1 MLSLVLTQSL
11 NLNANIFTIMKIT
24 IKRTED
30 QLALIRAMGSN
41 NREEAYEAQA
51 AVAELLGPIVS
62 EVINNAPTVGNLYT
76 TISYGED
83 DNPSLPLDL
92 FHDITDENYIQV
104 YSQQVAGGL
113 PYSQVFPA
121 HNELKFQTYTL
132 DSALAFDRKYVRK
145 ARLDVVSK
153 TFTRMA
159 QEVMLKQTTTAFNVL
174 ATALIKASGP
184 AAAGGNIIGSTT
196 ENRFVL
202 DDLNRLITL
211 SKRINDSFSGGT
223 PVGGVKSG
231 VTDLLV
237 SPEMVQELR
246 SMSYNPI
253 NTIDSDGDTPDSGGD
268 GQVAPD
274 ALRQQLFSG
283 AGLPSFYGINIMEIN
298 EMGIGQRFN
307 KLFGA
312 IVASE
317 SATVPSGGD
326 NTSGWN
332 TAQDEIL
339 IGIDRSKDALIRPT
353 VIGEGSPSELQVL
366 VDDQFS
372 VRQNKIGYYGKVE
385 EGRICINNKALVG
398 LAV

>member
-1 MLSLVLTQSL
+1 
-11 NLNANIFTIMKIT
+11 MKIT

-30 QLALIRAMGSN
+30 QLALVRAMGSN

-51 AVAELLGPIVS
+51 AVADLLGPVVS

-76 TISYGED
+76 SLSYGED

-92 FHDITDENYIQV
+92 FHDITDEDYIQV

-121 HNELKFQTYTL
+121 HNELKFSTYTL

-159 QEVMLKQTTTAFNVL
+159 QEVLLKQTKTAFNVL
-174 ATALIKASGP
+174 ATALVKGQGTSAT
-184 AAAGGNIIGSTT
+184 AGSQIIGSTT

-202 DDLNRLITL
+202 DDFNRLITK
-211 SKRINDSFSGGT
+211 SKRINSSFNGGT
-223 PVGGVKSG
+223 PVGGAKSG
-231 VTDLLV
+231 ITDLLV
-237 SPEMVQELR
+237 SPEMVEQLR
-246 SMSYNPI
+246 SMAYNPV
-253 NTIDSDGDTPDSGGD
+253 NTIDADGGTPTGND

-274 ALRQQLFSG
+274 VLRQELFSA

-298 EMGIGQRFN
+298 QMGINQTFN
-307 KLFGA
+307 KLFAAVVTAEG
-312 IVASE
+312 
-317 SATVPSGGD
+317 ATVVGGG
-326 NTSGWN
+326 NTG
-332 TAQDEIL
+332 TFAQASDEIV
-339 IGIDRSKDALIRPT
+339 IGIDRSKDALIRP
-353 VIGEGSPSELQVL
+353 VVVGEGSPSELQVL

-372 VRQNKIGYYGKVE
+372 VRQNMIGYYGKVE
-385 EGRICINNKALVG
+385 EGRICIDDRALIG

>member
-1 MLSLVLTQSL
+1 
-11 NLNANIFTIMKIT
+11 MKIT

-30 QLALIRAMGSN
+30 QLALVRAMGSN

-51 AVAELLGPIVS
+51 AVADLLGPVVS

-76 TISYGED
+76 SLSYGED

-92 FHDITDENYIQV
+92 FHDITDEDYIQV

-121 HNELKFQTYTL
+121 HNELKFSTYTL

-159 QEVMLKQTTTAFNVL
+159 QEVLLKQTKTAFNVL
-174 ATALIKASGP
+174 ATALVKGQGTSAT
-184 AAAGGNIIGSTT
+184 AGSQIIGSTT

-202 DDLNRLITL
+202 DDFNRLITK
-211 SKRINDSFSGGT
+211 SKRINSSFNGGT

-231 VTDLLV
+231 ITDLLV
-237 SPEMVQELR
+237 SPEMVEQLR
-246 SMSYNPI
+246 SMAYNPI
-253 NTIDSDGDTPDSGGD
+253 NTIDADGGAASAAD

-274 ALRQQLFSG
+274 VLRQELFSA

-298 EMGIGQRFN
+298 QMGINQTFN
-307 KLFGA
+307 KLFAAVVTAEG
-312 IVASE
+312 
-317 SATVPSGGD
+317 ATVVGGG
-326 NTSGWN
+326 NTGTFSQ
-332 TAQDEIL
+332 AADEIV
-339 IGIDRSKDALIRPT
+339 IGIDRSKDALIRPV

-385 EGRICINNKALVG
+385 EGRICIDDRALIG

>member
-1 MLSLVLTQSL
+1 
-11 NLNANIFTIMKIT
+11 MKIT

-30 QLALIRAMGSN
+30 QLALVRAMGSN

-51 AVAELLGPIVS
+51 AVADLLGPVVS

-76 TISYGED
+76 SLSYGED

-92 FHDITDENYIQV
+92 FHDITDEDYIQV

-121 HNELKFQTYTL
+121 HNELKFSTYTL

-159 QEVMLKQTTTAFNVL
+159 QEVLLKQTKTAFNVL
-174 ATALIKASGP
+174 ATALVKGQGTSAT
-184 AAAGGNIIGSTT
+184 AGSQIIGSTT

-202 DDLNRLITL
+202 DDFNRLITK
-211 SKRINDSFSGGT
+211 SKRINSSFNGGT

-231 VTDLLV
+231 ITDLLV
-237 SPEMVQELR
+237 SPEMVEQLR
-246 SMSYNPI
+246 SMAYNPI
-253 NTIDSDGDTPDSGGD
+253 NTIDADGSTTGGTD

-274 ALRQQLFSG
+274 VLRQELFSA

-298 EMGIGQRFN
+298 QMGINQTFN
-307 KLFGA
+307 KLFAA
-312 IVASE
+312 IVTAE
-317 SATVPSGGD
+317 GATVVGGG
-326 NTSGWN
+326 NTG
-332 TAQDEIL
+332 TFAQASDEIV
-339 IGIDRSKDALIRPT
+339 IGIDRSKDALIRPV

-385 EGRICINNKALVG
+385 EGRICIDDRALIG

>member
-1 MLSLVLTQSL
+1 
-11 NLNANIFTIMKIT
+11 MKIT

-30 QLALIRAMGSN
+30 QLALIKAMGSN

-51 AVAELLGPIVS
+51 AVAELLGPVVS
-62 EVINNAPTVGNLYT
+62 EVINNAPTIGNLYS

-92 FHDITDENYIQV
+92 FHDITDEDYIEV

-121 HNELKFQTYTL
+121 HNELKFTTYNL

-159 QEVMLKQTTTAFNVL
+159 QEVLLKQTSTAFNVL
-174 ATALIKASGP
+174 ATALAKATGTSGS
-184 AAAGGNIIGSTT
+184 AGGSIISSVAGSG
-196 ENRFVL
+196 RFVL
-202 DDLNRLITL
+202 ADLNNLITK
-211 SKRINDSFSGGT
+211 SKRINSSFSGGT

-231 VTDLLV
+231 ITDLLV
-237 SPEMVQELR
+237 SPEMVEELR
-246 SMSYNPI
+246 GMAYNPI
-253 NTIDSDGDTPDSGGD
+253 NDKLAPAGGSGAD
-268 GQVAPD
+268 GQLAPD
-274 ALRQQLFSG
+274 ALRQELYSA

-298 EMGIGQRFN
+298 EMGVNQRYN
-307 KLFGA
+307 KLFDAVLTAEGLTPTGPA
-312 IVASE
+312 G
-317 SATVPSGGD
+317 SG
-326 NTSGWN
+326 NWTQ
-332 TAQDEIL
+332 TTDEIL
-339 IGIDRSKDALIRPT
+339 IGVDRSKDALIRPT
-353 VIGEGSPSELQVL
+353 VIGEGSPSEFQVL

-385 EGRICINNKALVG
+385 EGRICINNKALIG
-398 LAV
+398 LIAGA

>member
-1 MLSLVLTQSL
+1 
-11 NLNANIFTIMKIT
+11 MKIT

-30 QLALIRAMGSN
+30 QLALVRAMGSN

-51 AVAELLGPIVS
+51 AVADLLGPVVS

-76 TISYGED
+76 SLSYGED

-92 FHDITDENYIQV
+92 FHDITDEDYIQV

-121 HNELKFQTYTL
+121 HNELKFSTYTL

-159 QEVMLKQTTTAFNVL
+159 QEVLLKQTKTAFNVL
-174 ATALIKASGP
+174 ATALVKGQGTSAT
-184 AAAGGNIIGSTT
+184 AGSQIIGSTT

-202 DDLNRLITL
+202 DDFNRLITK
-211 SKRINDSFSGGT
+211 SKRINSSFNGGT
-223 PVGGVKSG
+223 PVGGAKSG
-231 VTDLLV
+231 ITDLLV
-237 SPEMVQELR
+237 SPEMVEQLR
-246 SMSYNPI
+246 SMAYNPI
-253 NTIDSDGDTPDSGGD
+253 NTIDADGGD
-268 GQVAPD
+268 AENNAGQVAPD
-274 ALRQQLFSG
+274 VLRQELFSA

-298 EMGIGQRFN
+298 QMGINQTFN
-307 KLFGA
+307 KLFAAVVTAEG
-312 IVASE
+312 
-317 SATVPSGGD
+317 ATVVGGG
-326 NTSGWN
+326 NTG
-332 TAQDEIL
+332 TFAQASDEIV
-339 IGIDRSKDALIRPT
+339 IGIDRSKDALIRP
-353 VIGEGSPSELQVL
+353 VVVGEGSPSELQVL

-385 EGRICINNKALVG
+385 EGRALIG

>member
-1 MLSLVLTQSL
+1 
-11 NLNANIFTIMKIT
+11 MKIT

-30 QLALIRAMGSN
+30 QMALIRAMGSN

-51 AVAELLGPIVS
+51 AVAELLGPVVS
-62 EVINNAPTVGNLYT
+62 EVINNAPTIGNLYT

-92 FHDITDENYIQV
+92 FHDITDEDYIEV

-121 HNELKFQTYTL
+121 HNELKFSTYTL

-174 ATALIKASGP
+174 ATALIKGTGTGT
-184 AAAGGNIIGSTT
+184 AAGGSIIGSTA

-202 DDLNRLITL
+202 ADFNNLITK
-211 SKRINDSFSGGT
+211 SKRINSSFSGGT

-231 VTDLLV
+231 ISDLLV
-237 SPEMVQELR
+237 SPEMVEELR
-246 SMSYNPI
+246 AMAYNPI
-253 NTIDSDGDTPDSGGD
+253 NTAEAPYGSAVKDSLP
-268 GQVAPD
+268 APE
-274 ALRQQLFSG
+274 ALRQELFSS
-283 AGLPSFYGINIMEIN
+283 AGLPSFYGINVMEIN
-298 EMGIGQRFN
+298 EMGVGQRFN

-312 IVASE
+312 IVASQN
-317 SATVPSGGD
+317 AAVIGGGNAGTWD
-326 NTSGWN
+326 
-332 TAQDEIL
+332 TAADEIL

-353 VIGEGSPSELQVL
+353 VIGEGSPSEFQVL

-385 EGRICINNKALVG
+385 EGRLCIDNRALIG
-398 LAV
+398 LVV

>member
-1 MLSLVLTQSL
+1 
-11 NLNANIFTIMKIT
+11 MKIT

-30 QLALIRAMGSN
+30 QLALVRAMGSN

-51 AVAELLGPIVS
+51 AVADLLGPVVS

-76 TISYGED
+76 SLSYGED

-92 FHDITDENYIQV
+92 FHDITDEDYIQV

-121 HNELKFQTYTL
+121 HNELKFSTYTL

-159 QEVMLKQTTTAFNVL
+159 QEVLLKQTKTAFNVL
-174 ATALIKASGP
+174 ATALVKGQGTSAT
-184 AAAGGNIIGSTT
+184 AGSQIIGSTT

-202 DDLNRLITL
+202 DDFNRLITK
-211 SKRINDSFSGGT
+211 SKRINSSFNGGT
-223 PVGGVKSG
+223 PVGGAKSG
-231 VTDLLV
+231 ITDLLV
-237 SPEMVQELR
+237 SPEMVEQLR
-246 SMSYNPI
+246 SMAYNPI
-253 NTIDSDGDTPDSGGD
+253 NTIDADGGD
-268 GQVAPD
+268 AENNAGQVAPD
-274 ALRQQLFSG
+274 VLRQELFSA

-298 EMGIGQRFN
+298 QMGIDQTFN
-307 KLFGA
+307 KLFAAVVTAEGA
-312 IVASE
+312 SVVGGGNTGTFAQAS
-317 SATVPSGGD
+317 
-326 NTSGWN
+326 
-332 TAQDEIL
+332 DEIV
-339 IGIDRSKDALIRPT
+339 IGIDRSKDALIRPV

-385 EGRICINNKALVG
+385 EGRICIDDRALIG

>member
-1 MLSLVLTQSL
+1 
-11 NLNANIFTIMKIT
+11 MKIT

-30 QLALIRAMGSN
+30 QLALVRAMGSN

-51 AVAELLGPIVS
+51 AVADLLGPVVS

-76 TISYGED
+76 SLSYGED

-92 FHDITDENYIQV
+92 FHDITDEDYIQV

-121 HNELKFQTYTL
+121 HNELKFSTYTL

-159 QEVMLKQTTTAFNVL
+159 QEVLLKQTKTAFNVL
-174 ATALIKASGP
+174 ATALVKGQGTSAT
-184 AAAGGNIIGSTT
+184 AGSQIIGSTT

-202 DDLNRLITL
+202 DDFNRLITK
-211 SKRINDSFSGGT
+211 SKRINSSFNGGT

-231 VTDLLV
+231 ITDLLV
-237 SPEMVQELR
+237 SPEMVEQLR
-246 SMSYNPI
+246 SMAYNPI
-253 NTIDSDGDTPDSGGD
+253 NTIDADGSTAGATD
-268 GQVAPD
+268 GNVAPD
-274 ALRQQLFSG
+274 VLRQELFSA

-298 EMGIGQRFN
+298 QMGINQTFN
-307 KLFGA
+307 KLFAA
-312 IVASE
+312 IVTSE
-317 SATVPSGGD
+317 GATVVGGG
-326 NTSGWN
+326 NTG
-332 TAQDEIL
+332 TFAQTTDEIV
-339 IGIDRSKDALIRPT
+339 IGIDRSKDALIRP
-353 VIGEGSPSELQVL
+353 VVVGEGSPSELQVL

-385 EGRICINNKALVG
+385 EGRICIDDRALIG

>member
-1 MLSLVLTQSL
+1 
-11 NLNANIFTIMKIT
+11 MKIT

-30 QLALIRAMGSN
+30 QMALIKAMGSN

-51 AVAELLGPIVS
+51 AVAELLGPVVS
-62 EVINNAPTVGNLYT
+62 EVINNAPTIGNLYT

-92 FHDITDENYIQV
+92 FHDITDEDYIEV

-121 HNELKFQTYTL
+121 HNELKFSTYTL

-174 ATALIKASGP
+174 ATALIKGTGTGTT
-184 AAAGGNIIGSTT
+184 AGGSIIGSTAAD
-196 ENRFVL
+196 RFVL
-202 DDLNRLITL
+202 ADFNNLITK
-211 SKRINDSFSGGT
+211 SKRINSSFSGGT

-231 VTDLLV
+231 ISDLLV
-237 SPEMVQELR
+237 SPEMVEELR
-246 SMSYNPI
+246 AMAYNPI
-253 NTIDSDGDTPDSGGD
+253 NTAAAPYGSAVKDSLP
-268 GQVAPD
+268 APES
-274 ALRQQLFSG
+274 LRQELFG
-283 AGLPSFYGINIMEIN
+283 AAGLPSFYGINVMEIN

-312 IVASE
+312 IVASQG
-317 SATVPSGGD
+317 ATVIGGGGAGTWVTGD
-326 NTSGWN
+326 
-332 TAQDEIL
+332 DEIL

-353 VIGEGSPSELQVL
+353 VIGEGSPSEFQVL

-385 EGRICINNKALVG
+385 EGRLCIDNRALIG
-398 LAV
+398 LVV

>member
-1 MLSLVLTQSL
+1 
-11 NLNANIFTIMKIT
+11 MKIT

-30 QLALIRAMGSN
+30 QMALIRAMGSN

-51 AVAELLGPIVS
+51 AVAELLGPVVS
-62 EVINNAPTVGNLYT
+62 EVINNAPTIGNLYT

-92 FHDITDENYIQV
+92 FHDITDEDYIEV

-121 HNELKFQTYTL
+121 HNELKFSTYTL

-174 ATALIKASGP
+174 ATALIKGTGTGT
-184 AAAGGNIIGSTT
+184 AAGGSIIGSTA

-202 DDLNRLITL
+202 ADFNNLITK
-211 SKRINDSFSGGT
+211 SKRINSSFSGGT

-231 VTDLLV
+231 ISDLLV
-237 SPEMVQELR
+237 SPEMVEELR
-246 SMSYNPI
+246 AMAYNPI
-253 NTIDSDGDTPDSGGD
+253 NTAAAPYGSAVKDSLP
-268 GQVAPD
+268 APES
-274 ALRQQLFSG
+274 LRQELFG
-283 AGLPSFYGINIMEIN
+283 AAGLPSFYGINVMEIN

-312 IVASE
+312 IVASQN
-317 SATVPSGGD
+317 AAVIGGGNAGTWD
-326 NTSGWN
+326 
-332 TAQDEIL
+332 TAADEIL

-353 VIGEGSPSELQVL
+353 VIGEGSPSEFQVL

-385 EGRICINNKALVG
+385 EGRLCIDNRALIG
-398 LAV
+398 LVV

>member
-1 MLSLVLTQSL
+1 
-11 NLNANIFTIMKIT
+11 MKIT

-30 QLALIRAMGSN
+30 QLALIKAMGSN

-51 AVAELLGPIVS
+51 AVAELLGPVVS
-62 EVINNAPTVGNLYT
+62 EVINNAPTIGNLYS

-92 FHDITDENYIQV
+92 FHDITDEDYIEV

-159 QEVMLKQTTTAFNVL
+159 QEVLLKQTSTAFNVL
-174 ATALIKASGP
+174 ATALAKATGTSGS
-184 AAAGGNIIGSTT
+184 AGGSIIDSVAGSG
-196 ENRFVL
+196 RFVL
-202 DDLNRLITL
+202 ADLNNLITK
-211 SKRINDSFSGGT
+211 SKRINSSFSGGT

-231 VTDLLV
+231 ITDLLV
-237 SPEMVQELR
+237 SPEMVEELR
-246 SMSYNPI
+246 GMAYNPI
-253 NTIDSDGDTPDSGGD
+253 NDKGSPAGGTTAD
-268 GQVAPD
+268 GQLAPE
-274 ALRQQLFSG
+274 ALRQELYSA

-298 EMGIGQRFN
+298 EMGVNQRYN
-307 KLFGA
+307 KLFDAVLTAEGLTPTGPA
-312 IVASE
+312 G
-317 SATVPSGGD
+317 SG
-326 NTSGWN
+326 NWTQ
-332 TAQDEIL
+332 TTDEIL
-339 IGIDRSKDALIRPT
+339 IGVDRSKDALIRPT
-353 VIGEGSPSELQVL
+353 VIGEGSPSEFQVL

-385 EGRICINNKALVG
+385 EGRICINNKALIG
-398 LAV
+398 LIAGA

>member
-1 MLSLVLTQSL
+1 
-11 NLNANIFTIMKIT
+11 MKIT

-51 AVAELLGPIVS
+51 AVAELLGPVVS
-62 EVINNAPTVGNLYT
+62 EVINNAPTIGNLYT

-92 FHDITDENYIQV
+92 FHDITDEDYIEV

-121 HNELKFQTYTL
+121 HNELKFTTYNL

-159 QEVMLKQTTTAFNVL
+159 QEVLLKQTTTAFNVL
-174 ATALIKASGP
+174 ATALVKGTGTGTT
-184 AAAGGNIIGSTT
+184 AGGSIIASDT

-202 DDLNRLITL
+202 ADFNNLITL
-211 SKRINDSFSGGT
+211 SKRMNSSFSGGT
-223 PVGGVKSG
+223 PVGGIKSG
-231 VTDLLV
+231 ITDLLV
-237 SPEMVQELR
+237 SPEMTEELR
-246 SMSYNPI
+246 AMAYNPI
-253 NTIDSDGDTPDSGGD
+253 STAAAPVGGTPTD
-268 GQVAPD
+268 GQMAPE
-274 ALRQQLFSG
+274 ALRQELFSA
-283 AGLPSFYGINIMEIN
+283 AGLPSFYGINITEVN
-298 EMGIGQRFN
+298 EMGVNQRFN
-307 KLFGA
+307 KLFA
-312 IVASE
+312 AVVASE
-317 SATVPSGGD
+317 GATVVGGGGGTFD
-326 NTSGWN
+326 Q
-332 TAQDEIL
+332 AADEIL
-339 IGIDRSKDALIRPT
+339 IGVDRAKEALIRP
-353 VIGEGSPSELQVL
+353 VVVGEGSPSELQVL

>member
-1 MLSLVLTQSL
+1 
-11 NLNANIFTIMKIT
+11 MKIT
-24 IKRTED
+24 IKKTED
-30 QLALIRAMGSN
+30 QMALIKAMGSN

-51 AVAELLGPIVS
+51 AVAELLGPVVS
-62 EVINNAPTVGNLYT
+62 EVINNAPTIGNLYT

-92 FHDITDENYIQV
+92 FHDITDEDYIEV

-121 HNELKFQTYTL
+121 HNELKFSTYTL

-174 ATALIKASGP
+174 ATALIKGTGTGTV
-184 AAAGGNIIGSTT
+184 AGGSIIGSTA

-202 DDLNRLITL
+202 ADFNNLITK
-211 SKRINDSFSGGT
+211 SKRINSSFSGGT

-231 VTDLLV
+231 ISDLLV
-237 SPEMVQELR
+237 SPEMVEELR
-246 SMSYNPI
+246 AMAYNPI
-253 NTIDSDGDTPDSGGD
+253 NTAEAPYGSAVKDSLP
-268 GQVAPD
+268 APE
-274 ALRQQLFSG
+274 ALRQELFSS
-283 AGLPSFYGINIMEIN
+283 AGLPSFYGINVMEIN
-298 EMGIGQRFN
+298 EMGVGQRFN

-312 IVASE
+312 IVASQNA
-317 SATVPSGGD
+317 SVIGGGGTGTWVTGD
-326 NTSGWN
+326 
-332 TAQDEIL
+332 DEIL

-353 VIGEGSPSELQVL
+353 VIGEGSPSEFQVL

-385 EGRICINNKALVG
+385 EGRLCIDNRALIG
-398 LAV
+398 LVV

>member
-1 MLSLVLTQSL
+1 
-11 NLNANIFTIMKIT
+11 MKIT

-51 AVAELLGPIVS
+51 AVADFIGPVIS
-62 EVINNAPTVGNLYT
+62 EVINNAPTVGNLYN

-83 DNPSLPLDL
+83 ENPSLPLDL

-121 HNELKFQTYTL
+121 HNELKFSTYSL
-132 DSALAFDRKYVRK
+132 DSALAFDRKYVRS

-159 QEVMLKQTTTAFNVL
+159 QEVMLKQTKTAFNVL
-174 ATALIKASGP
+174 ATALVKGKGTNNTAGNQIIASE
-184 AAAGGNIIGSTT
+184 A

-202 DDLNRLITL
+202 ADFNNLITK
-211 SKRINDSFSGGT
+211 SKRINSSWSGGT
-223 PVGGVKSG
+223 PVGGVKAGIS
-231 VTDLLV
+231 DLLV
-237 SPEMVQELR
+237 SPEMVEELR
-246 SMSYNPI
+246 AMAYNPV
-253 NTIDSDGDTPDSGGD
+253 NTASAPYTSSLKDSIP
-268 GQVAPD
+268 APE
-274 ALRQQLFSG
+274 ALRQELYSA

-298 EMGIGQRFN
+298 QMGVGQLFN

-317 SATVPSGGD
+317 GATVAGGGGG
-326 NTSGWN
+326 TWT
-332 TAQDEIL
+332 TADDEIL
-339 IGIDRSKDALIRPT
+339 IGIDRSKDSLLRPT
-353 VIGEGSPSELQVL
+353 VIGEGTPSDFQVL

-385 EGRICINNKALVG
+385 EGRICIDDRALIG

>member
-1 MLSLVLTQSL
+1 
-11 NLNANIFTIMKIT
+11 MKIT

-51 AVAELLGPIVS
+51 AVADFIGPVIS
-62 EVINNAPTVGNLYT
+62 EVINNAPTVGNLYN

-83 DNPSLPLDL
+83 ENPSLPLDL

-121 HNELKFQTYTL
+121 HNELKFSTYSL
-132 DSALAFDRKYVRK
+132 DSALAFDRKYVRS

-159 QEVMLKQTTTAFNVL
+159 QEVMLKQTKTAFNVL
-174 ATALIKASGP
+174 ATALVKGKGTNNTAGNQVIGAT
-184 AAAGGNIIGSTT
+184 AAG
-196 ENRFVL
+196 RFVL
-202 DDLNRLITL
+202 ADFNNLITK
-211 SKRINDSFSGGT
+211 SKRINSSWSGGT

-231 VTDLLV
+231 ITDLLV
-237 SPEMVQELR
+237 SPEMVEELR
-246 SMSYNPI
+246 AMAYNPI
-253 NTIDSDGDTPDSGGD
+253 TTVAGPVGASDSTTDGLA
-268 GQVAPD
+268 APE
-274 ALRQQLFSG
+274 ALRQELYSA
-283 AGLPSFYGINIMEIN
+283 AGLPAFYGINIMEIN
-298 EMGIGQRFN
+298 QMGIGQLFN

-317 SATVPSGGD
+317 GASVAGPAGGTW
-326 NTSGWN
+326 NTSN
-332 TAQDEIL
+332 DEIL
-339 IGIDRSKDALIRPT
+339 IGIDRSKDSLIRPT
-353 VIGEGSPSELQVL
+353 VIGEGTPSDFQVL

-385 EGRICINNKALVG
+385 EGRICIDDRALIG

>member
-1 MLSLVLTQSL
+1 
-11 NLNANIFTIMKIT
+11 MKIT

-30 QLALIRAMGSN
+30 QLALVRAMGSN

-51 AVAELLGPIVS
+51 AVADLLGPVVS

-76 TISYGED
+76 SLSYGED

-92 FHDITDENYIQV
+92 FHDITDEDYIQV

-121 HNELKFQTYTL
+121 HNELKFSTYTL

-159 QEVMLKQTTTAFNVL
+159 QEVLLKQTKTAFNVL
-174 ATALIKASGP
+174 ATALVKGQGTSAT
-184 AAAGGNIIGSTT
+184 AGSQIIGSTT

-202 DDLNRLITL
+202 DDFNRLITK
-211 SKRINDSFSGGT
+211 SKRINSSFNGGT

-231 VTDLLV
+231 ITDLLV
-237 SPEMVQELR
+237 SPEMVEQLR
-246 SMSYNPI
+246 SMAYNPI
-253 NTIDSDGDTPDSGGD
+253 NTIDADGGTPTGND

-274 ALRQQLFSG
+274 VLRQELFSA

-298 EMGIGQRFN
+298 QMGINQTFN
-307 KLFGA
+307 KLFAAVVTAEG
-312 IVASE
+312 
-317 SATVPSGGD
+317 ATVVGGG
-326 NTSGWN
+326 NTG
-332 TAQDEIL
+332 TFAQASDEIV
-339 IGIDRSKDALIRPT
+339 IGIDRSKDALIRP
-353 VIGEGSPSELQVL
+353 VVVGEGSPSELQVL

-385 EGRICINNKALVG
+385 EGRICIDDRALIG

>member
-1 MLSLVLTQSL
+1 
-11 NLNANIFTIMKIT
+11 MKIT

-30 QLALIRAMGSN
+30 QLALIKAMGSN

-51 AVAELLGPIVS
+51 AVAELLGPVVS
-62 EVINNAPTVGNLYT
+62 EVINNAPTIGNLYT

-92 FHDITDENYIQV
+92 FHDITDEDYIEV

-121 HNELKFQTYTL
+121 HNELKFSTYTL

-159 QEVMLKQTTTAFNVL
+159 QEVLLKQTTTAFNVL
-174 ATALIKASGP
+174 ATALVKGTGTGTT
-184 AAAGGNIIGSTT
+184 AGGSIIGSSAAD
-196 ENRFVL
+196 RFVL
-202 DDLNRLITL
+202 ADFNNLITK
-211 SKRINDSFSGGT
+211 SKRINSSFSGGT

-231 VTDLLV
+231 ISDLLV
-237 SPEMVQELR
+237 SPEMVEELR
-246 SMSYNPI
+246 AMAYNPI
-253 NTIDSDGDTPDSGGD
+253 NTAEAPYGSAVKDSLP
-268 GQVAPD
+268 APD
-274 ALRQQLFSG
+274 ALRQELFSA
-283 AGLPSFYGINIMEIN
+283 AGLPSFYGINVMEIN

-312 IVASE
+312 VVASE
-317 SATVPSGGD
+317 GATVIGGGGSG
-326 NTSGWN
+326 TWA
-332 TAQDEIL
+332 TADDEIL

-353 VIGEGSPSELQVL
+353 VVGEGSPSEFQVL

-385 EGRICINNKALVG
+385 EGRLCIDNRALIG
-398 LAV
+398 LVV

>member
-1 MLSLVLTQSL
+1 
-11 NLNANIFTIMKIT
+11 MKIT

-30 QLALIRAMGSN
+30 QMALIRAMGSN

-51 AVAELLGPIVS
+51 AVAELLGPVVS
-62 EVINNAPTVGNLYT
+62 EVINNAPTIGNLYT

-92 FHDITDENYIQV
+92 FHDITDEDYIEV

-121 HNELKFQTYTL
+121 HNELKFSTYTL

-174 ATALIKASGP
+174 ATALIKGTGTGT
-184 AAAGGNIIGSTT
+184 AAGGSIIGSTA

-202 DDLNRLITL
+202 ADFNNLITK
-211 SKRINDSFSGGT
+211 SKRINSSFSGGT

-231 VTDLLV
+231 ISDLLV
-237 SPEMVQELR
+237 SPEMVEELR
-246 SMSYNPI
+246 AMAYNPI
-253 NTIDSDGDTPDSGGD
+253 NTAEAPYGSAVKDSLP
-268 GQVAPD
+268 APE
-274 ALRQQLFSG
+274 ALRQELFSS
-283 AGLPSFYGINIMEIN
+283 AGLPSFYGINVMEIN
-298 EMGIGQRFN
+298 EMGVGQRFN

-312 IVASE
+312 IVASQN
-317 SATVPSGGD
+317 AAVIGGGD
-326 NTSGWN
+326 AGTWD
-332 TAQDEIL
+332 TAADEIL

-353 VIGEGSPSELQVL
+353 VIGEGSPSEFQVL

-385 EGRICINNKALVG
+385 EGRLCIDNRALIG
-398 LAV
+398 LVV